1 MGQHIAT
8 FNNCC
13 VTPSDEENDEISDS
27 KKSEE
32 LSEKCDTPD
41 GSEILQIYKKLSD
54 FDGKWMNDQ
63 GQRFEVRGGMV
74 LANINGRKIEQ
85 KMLVDEEQCIFILEE
100 PNGSPNLW
108 SMPMNSEPVWS
119 DGSKPIKWVRVETQN
134 IPDGE
139 AGGNHAPIEA
149 VSDFDGKWKNDYGQ
163 EFEIKDGMISMKHK
177 GKIVKDTI
185 TFDETKEVFKLAG
198 NTWTMPLKGDT
209 LWSDGVWSV
218 KWTRIEELA
227 IAQSPLV
234 DDSDEV
240 NQFPEVKC
248 QTPLADGFDEPED
261 LLNFVDNTTT
271 PGLQLSQRTF
281 LEADPPSL
289 KTEKVSRERI
299 VSFSKP
305 QIPTEI

>member
-1 MGQHIAT
+1 MN
-8 FNNCC
+8 FC
-13 VTPSDEENDEISDS
+13 
-27 KKSEE
+27 K
-32 LSEKCDTPD
+32 
-41 GSEILQIYKKLSD
+41 IYKKLSD

-163 EFEIKDGMISMKHK
+163 EFEIKDGTISMKHK
-177 GKIVKDTI
+177 GEIVKDTI

-218 KWTRIEELA
+218 KWTRIEEEDNWDTPTKLRRPTRRSVYTQA
-227 IAQSPLV
+227 KQKEPPSGPSSIPLKPGPGNRIEYFLQCERDSSANKFAQ
-234 DDSDEV
+234 
-240 NQFPEVKC
+240 
-248 QTPLADGFDEPED
+248 
-261 LLNFVDNTTT
+261 FVD
-271 PGLQLSQRTF
+271 PGLNNNPNK
-281 LEADPPSL
+281 EAVMESL
-289 KTEKVSRERI
+289 KYAELQRRYTSMH
-299 VSFSKP
+299 
-305 QIPTEI
+305 QD